1 MMVGLLSALAFTGCA
16 RDAAVASKNLSYAA
30 DNFELDRRI
39 VFYNGITGEYILTI
53 EGKCSFDAVSER
65 KVDVTCKTSGSEY
78 KKHSLGISDNVTYFS
93 EQLTS
98 KGVSAYH
105 YKVAFKPQSI
115 IPDIDLKVQQS
126 IDHQISAALV
136 GITYALIYVLNMLVL
151 FAN

>member
-1 MMVGLLSALAFTGCA
+1 MKIKMLAIGLICAVSVVGCA

-65 KVDVTCKTSGSEY
+65 KVDVTCKTSDSEY

-115 IPDIDLKVQQS
+115 IPDIDLKVQ
-126 IDHQISAALV
+126 
-136 GITYALIYVLNMLVL
+136 
-151 FAN
+151 

>member
-1 MMVGLLSALAFTGCA
+1 MKFKLLALGLMSALAFTGCS
-16 RDAAVASKNLSYAA
+16 RDAQVASKNLSYAA
-30 DNFELDRRI
+30 DNFQLDRRV

-65 KVDVTCKTSGSEY
+65 KVDVTCKTSDTEY

-115 IPDIDLKVQQS
+115 IPDIDLKVQ
-126 IDHQISAALV
+126 
-136 GITYALIYVLNMLVL
+136 
-151 FAN
+151 

>member
-1 MMVGLLSALAFTGCA
+1 MMVGLLLALAFTGCA

-65 KVDVTCKTSGSEY
+65 KVDVTCKTSDSEY

-115 IPDIDLKVQQS
+115 IPDIDLKVQ
-126 IDHQISAALV
+126 
-136 GITYALIYVLNMLVL
+136 
-151 FAN
+151 